1 MTFAAALTNAGDKTT
16 FETMSQPAFDHQENQ
31 LDDIV
36 ESVLGSYR
44 ELGGINH
51 IEGANLPSRQ
61 SVERIIAELESL
73 IFPGFEA
80 EEALTMDGM
89 RYTIGERVVS
99 VNRLL
104 VPEVEKSIQYACRV
118 RKDCQRHEDCRGEAE
133 DIVRALLQG
142 IPEIRR
148 KVNRDVM
155 AAFRGDPAA
164 RSQEEVILSYPG
176 VEAILIHRIAHE
188 LWIREVAMI
197 PRMMSEYIHGVTGID
212 IHPGA
217 VIGDSFFIDH
227 GTGVVV
233 GETAVIG
240 DNVKLYQ
247 GVTLGALSVQK
258 ELANKK
264 RHPTIED
271 EVTIY
276 AGATILGGRT
286 VVGRGSIIGGN
297 VWLTD
302 SVPPNSRIYHNPS
315 QVRQARADDPDAWDG
330 GL

>member
-1 MTFAAALTNAGDKTT
+1 
-16 FETMSQPAFDHQENQ
+16 MSQPAFDHRDSSV
-31 LDDIV
+31 DDIV
-36 ESVLGSYR
+36 EGILGSYR

-51 IEGANLPSRQ
+51 IAGATLPSRQ
-61 SVERIIAELESL
+61 GVERIVHDLESL
-73 IFPGFEA
+73 VFPGFKA
-80 EEALTMDGM
+80 EESVAEDDV
-89 RYTIGERVVS
+89 RYITGERVVRVS
-99 VNRLL
+99 RALAV
-104 VPEVEKSIQYACRV
+104 EVEKSIQYACRV
-118 RKDCQRHEDCRGEAE
+118 RKDCHRHEDCQGEAQE
-133 DIVRALLQG
+133 IVRALMEK

-148 KVNRDVM
+148 RVNLDVR

-164 RSQEEVILSYPG
+164 RSHEEVILSYPG

-233 GETAVIG
+233 GETTVIG
-240 DNVKLYQ
+240 NSVKLYQ

-276 AGATILGGRT
+276 AGATILGGST

-297 VWLTD
+297 VWLVE
-302 SVPPNSRIYHNPS
+302 SVPANSRIYHNPS
-315 QVRQARADDPDAWDG
+315 QVRHARMDDPDAWDG

>member
-1 MTFAAALTNAGDKTT
+1 M
-16 FETMSQPAFDHQENQ
+16 
-31 LDDIV
+31 
-36 ESVLGSYR
+36 ESILGSYR

-61 SVERIIAELESL
+61 SIERIIANLESL
-73 IFPGFEA
+73 IFPGFQA
-80 EEALTMDGM
+80 EETLALDGM

-99 VNRLL
+99 VSRAL

-133 DIVRALLQG
+133 EIVRALLEG

-188 LWIREVAMI
+188 LWIRDVAMI
-197 PRMMSEYIHGVTGID
+197 PRMMSEHIHGVTGID

-217 VIGDSFFIDH
+217 AGRGFILHRSWNRGRHRGDGGH
-227 GTGVVV
+227 WKQCQAVPGRHAG
-233 GETAVIG
+233 GAQRAERACQQETAPH
-240 DNVKLYQ
+240 N
-247 GVTLGALSVQK
+247 
-258 ELANKK
+258 
-264 RHPTIED
+264 R
-271 EVTIY
+271 
-276 AGATILGGRT
+276 
-286 VVGRGSIIGGN
+286 GRGDHLRGGHDPRRKN
-297 VWLTD
+297 GRRPRFHHRRQCLAHRQRSPEQQD
-302 SVPPNSRIYHNPS
+302 LS
-315 QVRQARADDPDAWDG
+315 QSQPGPTGAGR
-330 GL
+330 